1 MDLNFSDEDFA
12 FQMEVRNWIKDNYP
26 AEMKARKQRSPGGH
40 LSKED
45 HVYWQKALN
54 TKGWVAPGWPVE
66 HGGSNFTPSQRYLFD
81 LEMAHADTPA
91 IIPFGLGMVA
101 PVIMKYGTEEQK
113 AKYLPDIL
121 DTNVWWCQGY
131 SEPGAGSDLASLAP
145 KRSGRAITTSSMAPK
160 LGTPWASTR
169 T

>member
-91 IIPFGLGMVA
+91 IIPFRVGHGCAGHYEIRHGGAESQIPPRYSRHQCLVVPGLF
-101 PVIMKYGTEEQK
+101 
-113 AKYLPDIL
+113 
-121 DTNVWWCQGY
+121 
-131 SEPGAGSDLASLAP
+131 
-145 KRSGRAITTSSMAPK
+145 
-160 LGTPWASTR
+160 
-169 T
+169 

>member
-26 AEMKARKQRSPGGH
+26 AEMKARKQRSPGWH

-66 HGGSNFTPSQRYLFD
+66 HGGSNFTPK
-81 LEMAHADTPA
+81 PA
-91 IIPFGLGMVA
+91 IPI
-101 PVIMKYGTEEQK
+101 
-113 AKYLPDIL
+113 
-121 DTNVWWCQGY
+121 
-131 SEPGAGSDLASLAP
+131 
-145 KRSGRAITTSSMAPK
+145 RS
-160 LGTPWASTR
+160 
-169 T
+169 